1 MKKLVFCIS
10 MTALSTSAFSSQT
23 LELTELMDQWI
34 SIESQKG
41 QLQRNWESQKQHL
54 EQKSKLI
61 ATEIQSLNKILEQA
75 KNSND
80 DVGTKRF
87 DIIKKQEKLE
97 QENEIVINKL
107 TQVSEYAYKLLPQ
120 LPPPLKTQWQEKL
133 LLLKQESASS
143 SEKLERLLTL
153 FKLVNEFNERIA
165 INRTSMKISGNDE
178 QLTNILVTQIYLGIS
193 QAWYISDDGQ
203 FYGYGSTDKSGWL
216 WWHNEDADNEL
227 GHLLNPADLLIL
239 TDMVNNPTKASFLS
253 LPIKLK
259 AKKDIG

>member
-80 DVGTKRF
+80 DVVTKRF

-97 QENEIVINKL
+97 QENEIVNNKL
-107 TQVSEYAYKLLPQ
+107 T
-120 LPPPLKTQWQEKL
+120 
-133 LLLKQESASS
+133 
-143 SEKLERLLTL
+143 
-153 FKLVNEFNERIA
+153 
-165 INRTSMKISGNDE
+165 
-178 QLTNILVTQIYLGIS
+178 
-193 QAWYISDDGQ
+193 
-203 FYGYGSTDKSGWL
+203 
-216 WWHNEDADNEL
+216 
-227 GHLLNPADLLIL
+227 
-239 TDMVNNPTKASFLS
+239 
-253 LPIKLK
+253 
-259 AKKDIG
+259 